1 MIPPALIPVLQAAIT
16 SKSAAQFAQYA
27 PIILAQT
34 RNQKPAEWSD
44 SEKELMEGFFQK
56 FQTLI
61 AGSGQ
66 ATAQYAKGFQDLS
79 HKQKLEL
86 MDKLD
91 TSKLNSEGTTKI
103 LEAEIKEGHKTSRW
117 NTLITGGTVVVG
129 LLAMFSQAG
138 KAGDRSY
145 NLKRPRSL
153 SEKMFGDKK

>member
-1 MIPPALIPVLQAAIT
+1 MISPALIKVLRAAIK
-16 SKSAAQFAQYA
+16 SESAAKFAKHT
-27 PIILAQT
+27 PIILAQM
-34 RNQKPAEWSD
+34 RNSQPAEWSD
-44 SEKELMEGFFQK
+44 SEKELMDSFFQK

-61 AGSGQ
+61 AGSAQ
-66 ATAQYAKGFQDLS
+66 ATAQYAEGFQKLS

-91 TSKLNSEGTTKI
+91 ISKLGSKGTAKV
-103 LEAEIKEGHKTSRW
+103 LEAEIREGHKTSRH
-117 NTLITGGTVVVG
+117 NTLVIGGTIALG
-129 LLAMFSQAG
+129 LLSMFNQIG